1 METHVPCRTGS
12 VLPATRQRW
21 RSRHYPRQI
30 KLLLNLATS
39 EGCKAEWQLSWPSW
53 LVTRRDGI
61 PVPARRRS
69 PIPVLTGPD
78 VGHNFA
84 HTPNDAYHSSR
95 RHYILAKMILTSLI
109 VTTRWWIDCLSVFR
123 HLSVTSLVSLPHIW
137 SIIFRFVTVSAS
149 QSTTI
154 RYDTIRDAILMCAR
168 KPTWVSLIY
177 RTQPTAKKCKNRKT
191 KSRKQICSEIT
202 VNSPGNPCSEYWLT
216 QNDLP
221 WNRRPSTRH

>member
-1 METHVPCRTGS
+1 MIRVFFTRVACKSKVKFPGIAVSDSPHRYGNSRPMPYGIT
-12 VLPATRQRW
+12 VLPATPQRW

-84 HTPNDAYHSSR
+84 HTPNDAYHLSR

-168 KPTWVSLIY
+168 KPTWVSLI
-177 RTQPTAKKCKNRKT
+177 
-191 KSRKQICSEIT
+191 
-202 VNSPGNPCSEYWLT
+202 
-216 QNDLP
+216 
-221 WNRRPSTRH
+221 